1 MLALVKHKVQLR
13 LMEKSL
19 CFGVFGHKWE
29 MLTKSHSYYNHLWEG
44 HECVHK
50 IIHTI
55 HPMAVESE
63 TK

>member
-1 MLALVKHKVQLR
+1 
-13 LMEKSL
+13 MEKSL